1 MATNVLEQV
10 KAKVL
15 EIMTGIGHEPRDW
28 KNDTRFENFLTFYRL
43 DHLDTDR
50 IQVIERE
57 GGEAEGEYACTVF
70 TVDGVFYKAEYR
82 YFSHVGYD
90 FDYMEVY
97 EVTPKETTITVYTP
111 V

>member
-15 EIMTGIGHEPRDW
+15 EIMTSVGHEPRNW
-28 KNDTRFENFLTFYRL
+28 NNDSRFESFLIYGRV
-43 DHLDTDR
+43 DTDR
-50 IQVIERE
+50 LKVIERQ

-70 TVDGVFYKAEYR
+70 EMDDVCYKAEYR

>member
-1 MATNVLEQV
+1 MSKDVLKEV

-15 EIMTGIGHEPRDW
+15 EIMTSVGHDPRDW
-28 KNDTRFENFLTFYRL
+28 NNDSRFESFLIYGRVE
-43 DHLDTDR
+43 TDR
-50 IQVIERE
+50 LEVIERQ

-90 FDYMEVY
+90 FNYMGVY

>member
-1 MATNVLEQV
+1 MATNVLEQI

-15 EIMTGIGHEPRDW
+15 EIMTSVGHEPRNW
-28 KNDTRFENFLTFYRL
+28 NNDSRFESFLTYGRV
-43 DHLDTDR
+43 DTDR
-50 IQVIERE
+50 LKVIERQ

-70 TVDGVFYKAEYR
+70 TVDGVFYKAEYS
-82 YFSHVGYD
+82 YYSHVGYD

-97 EVTPKETTITVYTP
+97 EVTPKETTIMVYTP

>member
-15 EIMTGIGHEPRDW
+15 GIMTSVGHDPRDW
-28 KNDTRFENFLTFYRL
+28 NDDTRFENFLRAYPRF
-43 DHLDTDR
+43 DTDR
-50 IQVIERE
+50 VKVIERQ

-70 TVDGVFYKAEYR
+70 TVDGVFYKAEYS
-82 YFSHVGYD
+82 YYSHVGYD